1 MLRLAASL
9 EAHSSHVIGL
19 SIVKYAK
26 QKGISLRPVANFKNL
41 AGKGVE
47 GMIGKKKYFVGN
59 KSFILSRHPEILPP
73 RQARGQNDGMSES
86 TLVFVSDEK
95 NILGLISLS
104 DQVKPESIPAVKN
117 LHRLGVKAAMVTGD
131 SRRVADGVAKQLGI
145 DTVFAEVLPADKYKY
160 VRKLQDKGETV
171 VMVGDGVND
180 APALKQANVGVA
192 IGAGTDVAVEAGDV
206 VLTRSNPED
215 VAKLVILSRKVYRKM
230 VENLLWATG
239 YNVLAIPAAAGLFI
253 PWGFRLT
260 PGVGAI
266 LMSFSSV
273 IVVLNALSLRR
284 LKLCLDNRFT
294 KK

>member
-1 MLRLAASL
+1 MA
-9 EAHSSHVIGL
+9 
-19 SIVKYAK
+19 
-26 QKGISLRPVANFKNL
+26 
-41 AGKGVE
+41 
-47 GMIGKKKYFVGN
+47 
-59 KSFILSRHPEILPP
+59 
-73 RQARGQNDGMSES
+73 ES

-104 DQVKPESIPAVKN
+104 DQVKHESFSAVKS
-117 LHRLGVKAAMVTGD
+117 LHSLGVKVAMVTGD
-131 SRRVADGVAKQLGI
+131 SRQVADGVAKQLGI
-145 DTVFAEVLPADKYKY
+145 DTVFAEVLPQDKYKY
-160 VRKLQDKGETV
+160 VRELQDKGEIV
-171 VMVGDGVND
+171 VMIGDGVND

-260 PGVGAI
+260 PGLGAI
-266 LMSFSSV
+266 LMSLSSV

-284 LKLCLDNRFT
+284 VKLS
-294 KK
+294 